1 MITIS
6 SIQYSLSNLC
16 SAKLTFSCSV
26 RGLCFCA
33 RGRGDAGTRGRGTW
47 DVGRGT
53 RGRGNAGTRGR
64 GDAGTR
70 GREDFGTRRRAGIRG
85 RDKQVEKQ
93 ANCLLTTD
101 SL

>member
-33 RGRGDAGTRGRGTW
+33 RGRADAGTRGRGTW
-47 DVGRGT
+47 DAGT
-53 RGRGNAGTRGR
+53 WERGNAGTWGR
-64 GDAGTR
+64 RDAGTR